1 MSQAWLVRALLQ
13 LSLFV
18 TPAHL
23 RQVRSEQWRADL
35 RDCSEL
41 DIPSTDVVAG
51 ALIAGAR
58 LRIAHGLASLSNPAL
73 FKKEDKAMKILLP
86 TALIAAVLTL
96 GGVAGVSAISNH
108 EVTQIAVPE
117 GMIEENARTTPSD
130 PMIIDGVEVLGSGE
144 IAPTYPGE

>member
-1 MSQAWLVRALLQ
+1 MSQAWLVSALLR

-41 DIPSTDVVAG
+41 DIPSADVVAG

-58 LRIAHGLASLSNPAL
+58 LRIAHGLASLSNPTP
-73 FKKEDKAMKILLP
+73 FKEERAMKILLP
-86 TALIAAVLTL
+86 TALIASVLTL
-96 GGVAGVSAISNH
+96 GGIAGVSAISNY
-108 EVTQIAVPE
+108 EVTQITVPE
-117 GMIEENARTTPSD
+117 GMIEENARTTPSA

-144 IAPTYPGE
+144 VAPTYPGE

>member
-1 MSQAWLVRALLQ
+1 MSQTLLVRALLR

-41 DIPSTDVVAG
+41 EIPSTDVVAG

-58 LRIAHGLASLSNPAL
+58 LRIAHGLASLSNPTL
-73 FKKEDKAMKILLP
+73 FKEDKAMKILLP
-86 TALIAAVLTL
+86 PALIAAVLTL
-96 GGVAGVSAISNH
+96 GGIAGFSAISNH
-108 EVTQIAVPE
+108 EVTQIIVPE

-130 PMIIDGVEVLGSGE
+130 PMIIDGVEVLGGGE
-144 IAPTYPGE
+144 IAPTNQGE

>member
-1 MSQAWLVRALLQ
+1 MSQAWLVRALLR

-41 DIPSTDVVAG
+41 DIPSADVVAG
-51 ALIAGAR
+51 ALIAGTR

-73 FKKEDKAMKILLP
+73 FKEERAMKILLP
-86 TALIAAVLTL
+86 TALIASVLTL
-96 GGVAGVSAISNH
+96 GGIAGVSAISNY
-108 EVTQIAVPE
+108 EVTQITVPE
-117 GMIEENARTTPSD
+117 GMIEENARTTPSA

-144 IAPTYPGE
+144 VAPTYPGE